1 MFGYSTS
8 LSRSCDQP
16 SNSST
21 VGGRCERLVIKIM
34 APFPYLP
41 MLAIMASLVSQ
52 EVVQMSVYAYAAF
65 MVEHLGVV
73 NDSDESGR
81 SGSMQIGLL
90 HLGL

>member
-1 MFGYSTS
+1 
-8 LSRSCDQP
+8 
-16 SNSST
+16 
-21 VGGRCERLVIKIM
+21 
-34 APFPYLP
+34 

-81 SGSMQIGLL
+81 SGSIQLGLL